1 MIYVC
6 YIKYI
11 YHTAA
16 LLAMTQLAAC
26 SDFSVPGIW
35 IMGAL
40 LRNDKCRNATLNL
53 VDVPNFINESSLL
66 LLCDDIDTADFDNLF
81 YIYR

>member
-1 MIYVC
+1 
-6 YIKYI
+6 
-11 YHTAA
+11 
-16 LLAMTQLAAC
+16 MTQLVA
-26 SDFSVPGIW
+26 SIDFSVPGVW

-66 LLCDDIDTADFDNLF
+66 LLCDDVATADSDNLF
-81 YIYR
+81 YIYRQIKIHILYIRNN